1 MPIILFLPK
10 HPQQQPT
17 AEEIKS
23 AKIFC
28 ENILQLTAQLHTNL
42 TGSQSIIYLLH
53 SQQLL
58 DNILSIDD
66 PAYLPQAIQEVL
78 EILEISYIA
87 YATQGKQKEFKQIVE
102 GWMIQH
108 AEFYDQIKG
117 DAKE

>member
-1 MPIILFLPK
+1 MPIILILPK

-28 ENILQLTAQLHTNL
+28 ENILQLCAQLHTNL

-53 SQQLL
+53 SQRLL
-58 DNILSIDD
+58 DEILSIKD
-66 PAYLPQAIQEVL
+66 PIYLPQAIQEVL

-87 YATQGKQKEFKQIVE
+87 YAAHGKQKEFKQIVN

-108 AEFYDQIKG
+108 SDLYNQIKG
-117 DAKE
+117 DTKE

>member
-17 AEEIKS
+17 TEEIKS

-28 ENILQLTAQLHTNL
+28 ENILQLCVQLHTNL
-42 TGSQSIIYLLH
+42 NGSQSVTYLLH

-66 PAYLPQAIQEVL
+66 PSYLPQAVQEVL

-87 YATQGKQKEFKQIVE
+87 YATQGKQKEFKQIVN

-108 AEFYDQIKG
+108 GGLCNQIKEG
-117 DAKE
+117 GK

>member
-1 MPIILFLPK
+1 MPIILIIPK

-17 AEEIKS
+17 TEEIKS

-28 ENILQLTAQLHTNL
+28 KNILQLCAQLHTNL
-42 TGSQSIIYLLH
+42 TGSQSVTYLLH

-87 YATQGKQKEFKQIVE
+87 YATQGKQKEFKQIAE
-102 GWMIQH
+102 GWKIQ
-108 AEFYDQIKG
+108 YGGLYNQIKEG
-117 DAKE
+117 GK

>member
-1 MPIILFLPK
+1 MPIILILPK

-28 ENILQLTAQLHTNL
+28 ENILQLCAQLHTNL

-53 SQQLL
+53 SQRLL
-58 DNILSIDD
+58 DKILSIKD
-66 PAYLPQAIQEVL
+66 PIYLPQAIQEVL

-102 GWMIQH
+102 GWKIQH
-108 AEFYDQIKG
+108 GGLCNQIKEG
-117 DAKE
+117 GK

>member
-17 AEEIKS
+17 TEEIKS

-53 SQQLL
+53 SQRLL
-58 DNILSIDD
+58 DEILSIKD
-66 PAYLPQAIQEVL
+66 PIYLPQAIQEVL

-87 YATQGKQKEFKQIVE
+87 YVAHGKQKEFKQIVN